1 MIMDEKTTIET
12 LNNEFKTK
20 LVTSED
26 QYNSYDAEDDKYI
39 VEVKTRYDYYKD
51 KLIEAFKLYSNFHKA
66 EVMGKQ
72 FLYVLTDP
80 KGFYVYNITKLMPQI
95 IEFKVVPIRC
105 EATTMFG
112 NKSKVTKYSYFLPE
126 ELAHIYRF

>member
-1 MIMDEKTTIET
+1 MVMDEKTTIET
-12 LNNEFKTK
+12 LNNKFNMK
-20 LVTSED
+20 LILSEER
-26 QYNSYDAEDDKYI
+26 YNSYDAEDYKYI

-66 EVMGKQ
+66 EVKGKQ

-80 KGFYVYNITKLMPQI
+80 KGFYVYNITKLMPKI

-105 EATTMFG
+105 DATTILA
-112 NKSKVTKYSYFLPE
+112 NKTKVTKYSYFLPE
-126 ELAHIYRF
+126 ELAHIYHF